1 MLLGRTLNTKQL
13 FLLCYPHA
21 MRFTTDFRS
30 GMQISRVAD
39 CVMA

>member
-13 FLLCYPHA
+13 FLLCYSNA

-30 GMQISRVAD
+30 EMQINRVANY
-39 CVMA
+39 VVA